1 MRKGASSGDLITAR
15 TFHIPAC
22 GGFML
27 HERTAEVRAFFKE
40 GTDCGMFEGAEEM
53 VEKVGYYL
61 DHPGEREAIAEAG
74 HLRCLNIRQFG

>member
-27 HERTAEVRAFFKE
+27 HERTAEVREFFDE
-40 GTDCGMFEGAEEM
+40 GRECAMFEGAAEM
-53 VEKVGYYL
+53 VAKVGYYL
-61 DHPGEREAIAEAG
+61 DHPTSARRSRKPAICAA
-74 HLRCLNIRQFG
+74 